1 MDERLQQAELD
12 ALWRYDDPIASA
24 ERFAIAAAEPAR
36 GELVRAELE
45 TQRARALG
53 LQGRFAEADGLLDSL
68 EPALDTLAVR
78 ILLERGRLRNT
89 EGRRAEAVPLFES
102 ALLAAR
108 RDDDT
113 FLAVDAA
120 HMLAIADPSRSE
132 QWTEEGLA
140 ELANSTDPS
149 TLRWGVALHN
159 NRGWALFEAGRPHE
173 ALGSFEAALEAA
185 EQYGTLDQ
193 QFAARWSL
201 ARCLRE
207 VGRWQEAFDIQARL
221 AAERPGESE
230 VADELAALAEVEAHV
245 RDAGVRDAPDRDARD
260 RDAPVHDAPVRDAAT
275 EAAPTIE
282 P

>member
-1 MDERLQQAELD
+1 MDERLTQAELD
-12 ALWRYDDPIASA
+12 ALWRFDDPIASA
-24 ERFAIAAAEPAR
+24 ERFAIAAAEPDR
-36 GELVRAELE
+36 PELVRAELE

-68 EPALDTLAVR
+68 EPAIGTLAVR

-89 EGRRAEAVPLFES
+89 AGSVDEAVALLEE

-108 RDDDT
+108 REGED
-113 FLAVDAA
+113 FLAADAA

-140 ELANSTDPS
+140 GLRSSDDPR

-159 NRGWALFEAGRPHE
+159 NRGWTLFEAGDARAAVGE
-173 ALGSFEAALEAA
+173 FEAALEAA
-185 EQYGTLDQ
+185 ERHGTLDQ
-193 QFAARWSL
+193 QFAAQWSL
-201 ARCLRE
+201 ARALRE
-207 VGRWQEAFDIQARL
+207 VGRWQEALAIQRRL
-221 AAERPGESE
+221 AAERPEESD
-230 VADELAALAEVEAHV
+230 VQAELAALAEVEGQAHV
-245 RDAGVRDAPDRDARD
+245 ATDDAARD
-260 RDAPVHDAPVRDAAT
+260 SARDHPAT

>member
-24 ERFAIAAAEPAR
+24 ERFAIAAAEPDRA
-36 GELVRAELE
+36 ELVRAELE

-89 EGRRAEAVPLFES
+89 EGLRAEAVPLFES

-108 RDDDT
+108 RDDDA

-140 ELANSTDPS
+140 ELANTTDPR
-149 TLRWGVALHN
+149 TLRWAVALHN

-185 EQYGTLDQ
+185 ERYGTLDQ

-207 VGRWQEAFDIQARL
+207 VGRWQEALDIQARL
-221 AAERPGESE
+221 AAERPGESD
-230 VADELAALAEVEAHV
+230 VADELTALSEVEAHV
-245 RDAGVRDAPDRDARD
+245 RDVS
-260 RDAPVHDAPVRDAAT
+260 VHDPAT

>member
-24 ERFAIAAAEPAR
+24 ERFAIAAAEPDR
-36 GELVRAELE
+36 PELVRAELE
-45 TQRARALG
+45 TQRARAFG
-53 LQGRFAEADGLLDSL
+53 LQGRFAEADALLDSL
-68 EPALDTLAVR
+68 EPAIGPLAVR

-89 EGRRAEAVPLFES
+89 AGSPAEAVPLFED

-108 RDDDT
+108 RDGEA
-113 FLAVDAA
+113 FLAADAA
-120 HMLAIADPSRSE
+120 HMLAIADPLRSE

-140 ELANSTDPS
+140 DLQSSTDPR

-159 NRGWALFEAGRPHE
+159 NRGWALFDAGDAHA
-173 ALGSFEAALEAA
+173 ALGEFEAAMEAA
-185 EQYGTLDQ
+185 DRYGTLDQ
-193 QFAARWSL
+193 QFAAQWSL

-207 VGRWQEAFDIQARL
+207 VGRWQEALGIQRRL
-221 AAERPGESE
+221 AAERPGESDVE
-230 VADELAALAEVEAHV
+230 AELAVLSEVEEHA
-245 RDAGVRDAPDRDARD
+245 RDAAR
-260 RDAPVHDAPVRDAAT
+260 APVRDAAT

>member
-12 ALWRYDDPIASA
+12 ALWRYDDPVASA
-24 ERFAIAAAEPAR
+24 ERFAIAAAEPER
-36 GELVRAELE
+36 TELVRAELE

-89 EGRRAEAVPLFES
+89 EGLRSEAIPLFES

-113 FLAVDAA
+113 FLAIDAA
-120 HMLAIADPSRSE
+120 HMLAIADPARSE

-140 ELANSTDPS
+140 ELEGVTDTR
-149 TLRWGVALHN
+149 TLRWAVALHS
-159 NRGWALFEAGRPHE
+159 NRGWALFEAGDLHG
-173 ALGSFEAALEAA
+173 ALGAFEAALEAA
-185 EQYGTLDQ
+185 ERYGTLDQ
-193 QFAARWSL
+193 QFAARWSR
-201 ARCLRE
+201 ARCLRGL
-207 VGRWQEAFDIQARL
+207 GRWQEALDIQTSL
-221 AAERPGESE
+221 DAERPGESD
-230 VADELAALAEVEAHV
+230 VADELAALAEIEAQE
-245 RDAGVRDAPDRDARD
+245 
-260 RDAPVHDAPVRDAAT
+260 RDAAT

>member
-24 ERFAIAAAEPAR
+24 ERFAIAAAEPDR
-36 GELVRAELE
+36 SELVRAELE
-45 TQRARALG
+45 TQRARAFG
-53 LQGRFAEADGLLDSL
+53 LQGRFAEAEGLLDSL
-68 EPALDTLAVR
+68 EPAVGSLAVR

-89 EGRRAEAVPLFES
+89 AGRADEAVPLFEE

-108 RDDDT
+108 RDGDE

-120 HMLAIADPSRSE
+120 HMLAIADPLRSE

-140 ELANSTDPS
+140 DLRSATDPR

-159 NRGWALFEAGRPHE
+159 NRGWALFEAGE
-173 ALGSFEAALEAA
+173 AHAAVGEFEAALEAA
-185 EQYGTLDQ
+185 DRYGTLDQ
-193 QFAARWSL
+193 QFAAQWSL
-201 ARCLRE
+201 ARALRE
-207 VGRWQEAFDIQARL
+207 VGRWQEALAIQRRL
-221 AAERPGESE
+221 AAERPGATDVE
-230 VADELAALAEVEAHV
+230 AELTALAEVETHA
-245 RDAGVRDAPDRDARD
+245 
-260 RDAPVHDAPVRDAAT
+260 RDAAREPEPDAAREPTT